1 MLMIIL
7 LAMHRYIS
15 LFFVNILLLALFILT
30 NSPLN
35 AVFIFTLSCLSTASH
50 TRSSIT
56 LSASSK
62 NLRLTK
68 KLLLWFDVIRIDHRS
83 ESAASISR
91 QTRDLSLCSCTHQHA
106 RTIAPIT
113 TLHPRVARS
122 SPPRIYVQRRT
133 LGTTQFLELFDAL
146 IASL

>member
-1 MLMIIL
+1 MPPD
-7 LAMHRYIS
+7 IS
-15 LFFVNILLLALFILT
+15 FVM

-62 NLRLTK
+62 NLRLAK

-83 ESAASISR
+83 ESTASISR
-91 QTRDLSLCSCTHQHA
+91 QTRDLSLCSCTCHQHA
-106 RTIAPIT
+106 RTIAPIA

-122 SPPRIYVQRRT
+122 SPPRIVYVQRRT